1 MFTDP
6 NNSQSIKNK
15 KKLILPPIYPY
26 KGNLSKKL
34 ESLRHEKE
42 YHKIFFNEK
51 GLKRKL
57 DRTKFNIIQ
66 AGFEKDEDDIK
77 NQNEGRKK
85 IMNSYNFNKKLDEF
99 ERFVNENCNEEE
111 DYKENESHY
120 STESEKLK
128 KEEERRKIEEEEKKK
143 DEEEIKRKKEE
154 ENLKKEEEKRKE

>member
-1 MFTDP
+1 MST
-6 NNSQSIKNK
+6 NKTK

-42 YHKIFFNEK
+42 YHKIFFNK
-51 GLKRKL
+51 GGLKRKL

-128 KEEERRKIEEEEKKK
+128 KEEEFLRKNKYFYTKKK
-143 DEEEIKRKKEE
+143 PLYKTNNLNMDNTLTNKTKTYNT
-154 ENLKKEEEKRKE
+154 NLKEK